1 MYATFRFVSLT
12 LLLTPTLA
20 QPNLLL
26 ELSPIRFEQC
36 CQFDCVIW
44 DYLFSSGSRSFYDDN
59 NDDDD
64 DVTIGFFFIVFF
76 FEAVRFCSIR
86 FGFYS
91 AVSVCVWFCVY
102 CLWWIFR
109 FYVFVSEN
117 TRVVFCFLR
126 IACAPMFMNFSLLI
140 LLFLRC
146 LVLRLA
152 FIVFENIQSQLFAF
166 F

>member
-1 MYATFRFVSLT
+1 M
-12 LLLTPTLA
+12 
-20 QPNLLL
+20 
-26 ELSPIRFEQC
+26 
-36 CQFDCVIW
+36 IW
-44 DYLFSSGSRSFYDDN
+44 DYLFSSGSRSLYDDN

-64 DVTIGFFFIVFF
+64 DVTIGFFLSCFFSKHKSPFLFDSVRFF
-76 FEAVRFCSIR
+76 FGCRCMRLVLC
-86 FGFYS
+86 
-91 AVSVCVWFCVY
+91 VCVC

-109 FYVFVSEN
+109 FYVFVSEI
-117 TRVVFCFLR
+117 TRVVFCFFR